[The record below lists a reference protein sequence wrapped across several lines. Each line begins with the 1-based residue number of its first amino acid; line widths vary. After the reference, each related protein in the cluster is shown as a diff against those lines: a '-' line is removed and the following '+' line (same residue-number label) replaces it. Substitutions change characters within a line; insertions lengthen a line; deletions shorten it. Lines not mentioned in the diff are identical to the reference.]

1 MKLLHDLCEILR
13 PFEEATNL
21 TQGQNVVTAI
31 EVIICVRSLCEQL
44 SQLETKFKC
53 RVLTSLQNSLEGR
66 LSKFESMEI
75 FQLATALDPMYKL
88 DWCSD
93 SEMESIKSVLSSKMK
108 NIRPPESETRDQ
120 VQPPPKKKARPG
132 LEFIRDRSSHQ
143 VKEMDDYF
151 SLPRISDDDV
161 LGFSS
166 PSTSQFLLHQ
176 H

>member
-44 SQLETKFKC
+44 SQLETQFKS

-75 FQLATALDPMYKL
+75 FQLATALDPMYK
-88 DWCSD
+88 
-93 SEMESIKSVLSSKMK
+93 
-108 NIRPPESETRDQ
+108 
-120 VQPPPKKKARPG
+120 
-132 LEFIRDRSSHQ
+132 
-143 VKEMDDYF
+143 
-151 SLPRISDDDV
+151 
-161 LGFSS
+161 
-166 PSTSQFLLHQ
+166 
-176 H
+176 